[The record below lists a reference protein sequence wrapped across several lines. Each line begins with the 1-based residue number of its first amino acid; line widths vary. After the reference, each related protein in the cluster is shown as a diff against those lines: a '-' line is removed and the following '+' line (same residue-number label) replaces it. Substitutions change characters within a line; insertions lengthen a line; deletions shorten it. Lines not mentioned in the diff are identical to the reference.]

1 VAVWLQCQ
9 GPECAGLSLR
19 TDNCNN
25 KDDDDDDNISLQ
37 LQCMG
42 DSDVVLPAIVTA
54 AMLEVHYVAA
64 V

>member
-1 VAVWLQCQ
+1 VWLFGCNVKVPSAQ
-9 GPECAGLSLR
+9 GLASGL
-19 TDNCNN
+19 TCNN
-25 KDDDDDDNISLQ
+25 KDDDDDDISLQ
-37 LQCMG
+37 LQYMG